1 MAQYSWMENLPLNL
15 TILKPLTSNAFKK
28 MNSVHGSVG
37 RPVAYGIKCP
47 QFKSGH
53 RQKTF
58 TELVFTANCYKDGNK
73 EKRPGIAEA

>member
-58 TELVFTANCYKDGNK
+58 TELVLLLTVTKTEIK
-73 EKRPGIAEA
+73 KKRPGIAEA